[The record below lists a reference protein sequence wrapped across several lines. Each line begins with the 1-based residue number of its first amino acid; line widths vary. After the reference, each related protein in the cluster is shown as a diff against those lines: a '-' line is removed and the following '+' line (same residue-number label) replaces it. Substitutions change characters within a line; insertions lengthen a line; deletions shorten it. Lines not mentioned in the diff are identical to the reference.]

1 LKNVVY
7 QTPVNNKEDLWAR
20 VQDACR
26 MVRRNPGVFERLRRS
41 CRRRAQACVENDGKH
56 VEHLL

>member
-7 QTPVNNKEDLWAR
+7 QTPVNNEEVLWAR
-20 VQDACR
+20 VQDACK
-26 MVRRNPGVFERLRRS
+26 MVRRNPGVFEQLRQS
-41 CRRRAQACVENDGKH
+41 CGRRAQACVKNDGGH